1 MLKGKRLNK
10 EVPGASLGTVTGTDK
25 KPIFSWRKLLLI
37 LLALA
42 LFASSAFVYYRRD
55 ELFNNQCQ
63 GTREGK
69 IYDEAQYAMGQLF
82 QNDLILFV
90 KKVKKQKNFESD
102 ASCLYPVVVFYIRS
116 GDGKKAEEYY
126 MKMQKSYKDDV
137 GFAKAYGLQGRKTI
151 REMGP
156 AIVNLV
162 TEESSSELP
171 KIQTVF

>member
-1 MLKGKRLNK
+1 MFKRKKLNK
-10 EVPGASLGTVTGTDK
+10 EFLAAPAGRVTGTGK

-42 LFASSAFVYYRRD
+42 LLASSAFVYYRRD

-82 QNDLILFV
+82 QDDLKLLV
-90 KKVKKQKNFESD
+90 EKVKKQKNFESD
-102 ASCLYPVVVFYIRS
+102 ASCLYPMVVFYIRS
-116 GDGKKAEEYY
+116 GDGRKAEEYY

-156 AIVNLV
+156 AIVNLI
-162 TEESSSELP
+162 TEENSSELP

>member
-1 MLKGKRLNK
+1 MFKKNRSNK
-10 EVPGASLGTVTGTDK
+10 VAQVLTEGTVVGTGK
-25 KPIFSWRKLLLI
+25 KPFFSWKKI
-37 LLALA
+37 LLVLLVLVIALSGSTIY
-42 LFASSAFVYYRRD
+42 FRRD
-55 ELFNNQCQ
+55 ELFNNQCK
-63 GTREGK
+63 GTNQGK
-69 IYDEAQYAMGQLF
+69 IYDEAQYSMGQLF
-82 QNDLILFV
+82 QDNLKLFV
-90 KKVKKQKNFESD
+90 EKVKKQKNFESD
-102 ASCLYPVVVFYIRS
+102 ASCLYPMVVFYIRS